1 MNVGEKS
8 ITKYFYRFVKE
19 KIYKLGLGTG
29 HTYSIDWHRLQVQV
43 YTLEKSEYERAMIA
57 KDICKKILEKRN
69 WQCDKIILHDDGDMI
84 YCEIIPSMIP
94 CIDEDKEN
102 DDWINNYS
110 RTASFDKV
118 KTMTPDGILL
128 CLIISIGVLCGIGRM

>member
-102 DDWINNYS
+102 DD
-110 RTASFDKV
+110 
-118 KTMTPDGILL
+118 
-128 CLIISIGVLCGIGRM
+128 